1 LITDK
6 DVKRIVRRDHIA
18 DVRQNLAIVSPEP
31 AHFPI
36 PPVMGPFVSIFQA
49 TVAGCFAAEP
59 KLLDPGSVIGEQKR
73 IPVVAGMRRGFI

>member
-1 LITDK
+1 
-6 DVKRIVRRDHIA
+6 
-18 DVRQNLAIVSPEP
+18 
-31 AHFPI
+31 
-36 PPVMGPFVSIFQA
+36 MGPFVSIFQA